1 MHKKLLDALPFLS
14 ADPSACRW
22 VCLQE
27 DLLCAPNTIDA
38 YARGVNDWLDFCDS
52 VALTAA
58 VAGRDTVALYVRSL
72 HTDRQLAA
80 ATIRHRLT
88 VVRLYND
95 WLCEEGIRER
105 NPVRRGVWKNGGKG
119 KAGIVPL
126 QRRLPWSPDD
136 AEWLRFLDR

>member
-1 MHKKLLDALPFLS
+1 M
-14 ADPSACRW
+14 
-22 VCLQE
+22 CLQE

-38 YARGVNDWLDFCDS
+38 YARGVNDWLAFCHS

-72 HTDRQLAA
+72 HTGRQLAA

-95 WLCEEGIRER
+95 WLCGRGYGREILSDEVSGKTEGKEKL
-105 NPVRRGVWKNGGKG
+105 V
-119 KAGIVPL
+119 
-126 QRRLPWSPDD
+126 
-136 AEWLRFLDR
+136 